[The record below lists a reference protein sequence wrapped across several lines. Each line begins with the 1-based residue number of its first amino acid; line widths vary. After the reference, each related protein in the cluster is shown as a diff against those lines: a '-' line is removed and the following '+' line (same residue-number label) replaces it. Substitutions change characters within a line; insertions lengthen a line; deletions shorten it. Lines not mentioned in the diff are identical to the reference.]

1 MYRQRAIENA
11 LQNIALDQEQS
22 VSSFTVIENG
32 QMLIDQIQSRSS
44 TGVLSYTVSDEKKTN
59 SHYYVT
65 IDAIIRDGI
74 EPDTGKVANL
84 KCRNTTID
92 AVDYSASI
100 NLDLQKLPAWVLIS
114 EAWLKNK
121 LRVIILYLACYQQTK
136 KLENIIGYIH
146 MILMTFL
153 MKTIFREIYINF

>member
-22 VSSFTVIENG
+22 VSIFTVIENG

-65 IDAIIRDGI
+65 IDAIVKDGI
-74 EPDTGKVANL
+74 EPDKGKVANL

-92 AVDYSASI
+92 TVDYSASI

-121 LRVIILYLACYQQTK
+121 LRVIILFLFVTNFK
-136 KLENIIGYIH
+136 KTRI
-146 MILMTFL
+146 
-153 MKTIFREIYINF
+153 